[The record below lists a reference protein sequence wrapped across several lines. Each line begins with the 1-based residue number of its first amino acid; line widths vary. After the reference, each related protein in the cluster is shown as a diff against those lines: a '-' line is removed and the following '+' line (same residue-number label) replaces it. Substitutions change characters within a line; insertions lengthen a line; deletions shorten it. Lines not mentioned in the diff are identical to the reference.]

1 LGIIR
6 NYAEVEKLAA
16 SVPDS
21 GDVYLVP
28 AFTGLGA
35 PYWDPHARGAL
46 VGLTRD
52 SGRAEI
58 VRAALDAVCY
68 QTRDLLE
75 AMTRDVKSAG
85 LARLRVLKVDGG
97 MVANDW
103 FCQRLA
109 DLTGLAVERP
119 VVTETTALGAATL
132 V

>member
-46 VGLTRD
+46 VGLTRG
-52 SGRAEI
+52 SGRGEI
-58 VRAALDAVCY
+58 PR
-68 QTRDLLE
+68 
-75 AMTRDVKSAG
+75 AG
-85 LARLRVLKVDGG
+85 LASLANQTRHVMDAMAADQIRPAALKVDGG
-97 MVANDW
+97 MAHNGL
-103 FCQRLA
+103 FLQRLA
-109 DLTGLAVERP
+109 DILDVPILRP
-119 VVTETTALGAATL
+119 R
-132 V
+132 